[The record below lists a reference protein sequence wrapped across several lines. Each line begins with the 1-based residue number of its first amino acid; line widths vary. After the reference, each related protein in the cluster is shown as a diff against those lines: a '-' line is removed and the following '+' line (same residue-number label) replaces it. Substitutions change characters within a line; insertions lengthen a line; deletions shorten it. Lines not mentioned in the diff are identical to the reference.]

1 MWEKGRGRQRDHCI
15 MMGEM
20 MSALAVRT
28 ERKQDTNGDKA
39 AGITRRPYLEK
50 DKRGDTWVDT

>member
-1 MWEKGRGRQRDHCI
+1 
-15 MMGEM
+15 
-20 MSALAVRT
+20 MSALAVRI

-50 DKRGDTWVDT
+50 DKRDDTWVDT